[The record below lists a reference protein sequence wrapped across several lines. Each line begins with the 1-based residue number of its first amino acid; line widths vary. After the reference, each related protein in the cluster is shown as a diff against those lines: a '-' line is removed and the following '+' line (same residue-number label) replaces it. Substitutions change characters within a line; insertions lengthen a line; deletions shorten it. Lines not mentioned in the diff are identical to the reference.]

1 MSARPLGANR
11 VVFSLVSGLL
21 CIGLTLFSIY
31 LLSASA
37 TQPETPNNRYLVLLV
52 VASLSMFALTGIVSW
67 QIYALL
73 RRLNRQD
80 SSGTRLSLSFATS
93 LIGAS
98 LIPIGIIAFFAW
110 QFLSY
115 DLGKTFNSRVNT
127 ALEDALE
134 LTRASANM
142 RAGQALVQT
151 RFISDLISSQSYG
164 ELVNNIE
171 AMRRQAGAVE
181 LAVFDRY
188 GIVVAFAHRDTDV
201 LAVEALDYDTL
212 LRIDEQQEFS
222 EFSENQ
228 HEYTISVFA
237 DIDKLGSEPY
247 YLRASYAMPDS
258 YNLLADSVRVNYEEH
273 RFYEYLQ
280 PHITTTLLVV
290 LALIL
295 TLTILITL
303 WLGVLFGEHMTRPL
317 RKLILATRKVAD
329 GNFSSR
335 ISGMPKN
342 DLGTL
347 GEHFNTMTQAL
358 SDAEENAGAAQR
370 ALTEQKAYLETIMD
384 NLTAGVITFNHRQEL
399 QTFNVSAS
407 RILNTP
413 LATRLNQP
421 LPDSDDAQDGYEELM
436 LALRDPLT
444 AHLANWQQEVTLSRF
459 GQRKVLMCHGS
470 HLIEAG
476 KRVRGGQVIVFDDIT
491 EFLHNQRNAA
501 WEEVAKRLAHEIKNP
516 LTPIRLQSERLQRKL
531 SDKLDQ
537 DTDRELLTK
546 ATTTIIDQVETMH
559 TLVSE
564 FGLFAR
570 PLAMRTIPV
579 DINTLI
585 RKAGELYIDQHF
597 QYALD
602 EGLPQVAA
610 DPVQMHQV
618 FLNLIKNAQEASD
631 DPAKLDMLW
640 TSRQD
645 GDLILLTLED
655 NGPGFADLSKD
666 PFEPYIT
673 TKIKGSGLGLAIV
686 KKIITEHGGSI
697 SVGRS
702 DTLGGACIR
711 FTLPIYRS
719 KEAKETQN
727 TK

>member
-37 TQPETPNNRYLVLLV
+37 TRPETPNNQYLVLLV
-52 VASLSMFALTGIVSW
+52 IASLSMFALTGIVSW
-67 QIYALL
+67 QIFALL

-80 SSGTRLSLSFATS
+80 SSGTRLSLSFAAS
-93 LIGAS
+93 MIGAS
-98 LIPIGIIAFFAW
+98 FIPIAIIAFFSW

-115 DLGKTFNSRVNT
+115 DLGKTFNSRVNA

-134 LTRASANM
+134 LTRTSANM
-142 RAGQALVQT
+142 RASQALAQT

-171 AMRRQAGAVE
+171 AMRRQAGAIE
-181 LAVFDRY
+181 LAVYDRY

-222 EFSENQ
+222 EFSEKQ
-228 HEYTISVFA
+228 HEYTIDVFA
-237 DIDKLGSEPY
+237 DIDKLGSDPY
-247 YLRASYAMPDS
+247 YLHASYAMPDS

-295 TLTILITL
+295 TLTVLITL
-303 WLGVLFGEHMTRPL
+303 WLGILFGEHMTRPL

-335 ISGMPKN
+335 VSGMPKN
-342 DLGTL
+342 DLGKL

-358 SDAEENAGAAQR
+358 SDAEETAGSAQR

-384 NLTAGVITFNHRQEL
+384 NLTAGVITFNYRQEL

-407 RILNTP
+407 NILNTP
-413 LATRLNQP
+413 LTARLNQP
-421 LPDSDDAQDGYEELM
+421 LPDGDDIRDGYEELM
-436 LALRDPLT
+436 LALREPLT
-444 AHLANWQQEVTLSRF
+444 AHHANWQQEVTLSRF

-531 SDKLDQ
+531 SDKLEQ
-537 DTDRELLTK
+537 SADRDLLAK
-546 ATTTIIDQVETMH
+546 ATTTIIDQVETMRS
-559 TLVSE
+559 LVSE
-564 FGLFAR
+564 FGIFAR
-570 PLAMRTIPV
+570 PLAMRTIAS
-579 DINTLI
+579 DINALI
-585 RKAGELYIDQHF
+585 RKASELYIDQPF
-597 QYALD
+597 RYQLG
-602 EGLPQVAA
+602 ENLPPVAA
-610 DPVQMHQV
+610 DPVQMQQV
-618 FLNLIKNAQEASD
+618 FINLIKNAVEASE
-631 DPAKLDMLW
+631 AGQTLELLW
-640 TSRQD
+640 QSRQE
-645 GDLILLTLED
+645 GELIIITLED

-673 TKIKGSGLGLAIV
+673 TKTKGSGLGLAIV

-697 SVGRS
+697 SAGRS

-711 FTLPIYRS
+711 FSLPIHQR
-719 KEAKETQN
+719 KEP
-727 TK
+727 

>member
-37 TQPETPNNRYLVLLV
+37 TRPETPNNQYLVLLV
-52 VASLSMFALTGIVSW
+52 IASLSMFALTGIVSW
-67 QIYALL
+67 QIFALL

-80 SSGTRLSLSFATS
+80 SSGTRLSLSFAAS
-93 LIGAS
+93 MIGAS
-98 LIPIGIIAFFAW
+98 FVPIAIIAFFSW

-115 DLGKTFNSRVNT
+115 DLGKTFNSRVNA

-134 LTRASANM
+134 LTRTSANM
-142 RAGQALVQT
+142 RASQALAQT

-171 AMRRQAGAVE
+171 AMRRQTGAIE
-181 LAVFDRY
+181 LAVYDRY

-222 EFSENQ
+222 EFSEKQ
-228 HEYTISVFA
+228 HEYTIDVFA
-237 DIDKLGSEPY
+237 DIDKLGSDPY
-247 YLRASYAMPDS
+247 YLHASYAMPDS

-295 TLTILITL
+295 TLTVLITL
-303 WLGVLFGEHMTRPL
+303 WLGILFGEHMTRPL

-335 ISGMPKN
+335 VSGMPKN
-342 DLGTL
+342 DLGKL

-358 SDAEENAGAAQR
+358 SDAEETAGSAQR

-384 NLTAGVITFNHRQEL
+384 NLTAGVITFNYRQEL

-407 RILNTP
+407 NILNTP
-413 LATRLNQP
+413 LTARLNQP
-421 LPDSDDAQDGYEELM
+421 LPDGDDIRDGYEELM
-436 LALRDPLT
+436 LALREPLT
-444 AHLANWQQEVTLSRF
+444 AHHANWQQEVTLSRF

-531 SDKLDQ
+531 SDKLEQ
-537 DTDRELLTK
+537 SADRDLLAK
-546 ATTTIIDQVETMH
+546 ATTTIIDQVETMRS
-559 TLVSE
+559 LVSE
-564 FGLFAR
+564 FGIFAR
-570 PLAMRTIPV
+570 PLAMRTIAS
-579 DINTLI
+579 DINALI
-585 RKAGELYIDQHF
+585 RKASELYIDQPF
-597 QYALD
+597 RYQLG
-602 EGLPQVAA
+602 ENLPPVAA
-610 DPVQMHQV
+610 DPVQMQQV
-618 FLNLIKNAQEASD
+618 FINLIKNAVEASE
-631 DPAKLDMLW
+631 AGQTLELLW
-640 TSRQD
+640 QSRQE
-645 GDLILLTLED
+645 GELIIITLED

-673 TKIKGSGLGLAIV
+673 TKTKGSGLGLAIV

-697 SVGRS
+697 SAGRS

-711 FTLPIYRS
+711 FSLPIHQR
-719 KEAKETQN
+719 KEP
-727 TK
+727 

>member
-37 TQPETPNNRYLVLLV
+37 TRPETPNNQYLVLLV
-52 VASLSMFALTGIVSW
+52 IASLSMFALTGIVSW
-67 QIYALL
+67 QIFALL

-80 SSGTRLSLSFATS
+80 SSGTRLSLSFAAS
-93 LIGAS
+93 MIGAS
-98 LIPIGIIAFFAW
+98 FVPIAIIAFFSW

-115 DLGKTFNSRVNT
+115 DLGKTFNSRVNA

-134 LTRASANM
+134 LTRTSANM
-142 RAGQALVQT
+142 RASQALAQT

-171 AMRRQAGAVE
+171 AMRRQAGAIE
-181 LAVFDRY
+181 LAVYDRY

-222 EFSENQ
+222 EFSEKQ
-228 HEYTISVFA
+228 HEYTIDVFA
-237 DIDKLGSEPY
+237 DIDKLGSDPY
-247 YLRASYAMPDS
+247 YLHASYAMPDS

-295 TLTILITL
+295 TLTVLITL
-303 WLGVLFGEHMTRPL
+303 WLGILFGEHMTRPL

-335 ISGMPKN
+335 VSGMPKN
-342 DLGTL
+342 DLGKL

-358 SDAEENAGAAQR
+358 SDAEETAGSAQR

-384 NLTAGVITFNHRQEL
+384 NLTAGVITFNYRQEL

-407 RILNTP
+407 NILNTP
-413 LATRLNQP
+413 LTARLNQP
-421 LPDSDDAQDGYEELM
+421 LPDGDDIRDGYEELM
-436 LALRDPLT
+436 LALREPLT
-444 AHLANWQQEVTLSRF
+444 AHHANWQQEVTLSRF

-531 SDKLDQ
+531 SDKLEQ
-537 DTDRELLTK
+537 SADRDLLAK
-546 ATTTIIDQVETMH
+546 ATTTIIDQVETMRS
-559 TLVSE
+559 LVSE
-564 FGLFAR
+564 FGIFAR
-570 PLAMRTIPV
+570 PLAMRTIAS
-579 DINTLI
+579 DINALI
-585 RKAGELYIDQHF
+585 RKASELYIDQPF
-597 QYALD
+597 RYQLG
-602 EGLPQVAA
+602 ENLPPVAA
-610 DPVQMHQV
+610 DPVQMQQV
-618 FLNLIKNAQEASD
+618 FINLIKNAVEASE
-631 DPAKLDMLW
+631 AGQTLELLW
-640 TSRQD
+640 QSRQE
-645 GDLILLTLED
+645 GELIIITLED

-673 TKIKGSGLGLAIV
+673 TKTKGSGLGLAIV

-697 SVGRS
+697 SAGRS

-711 FTLPIYRS
+711 FSLPIHQR
-719 KEAKETQN
+719 KEP
-727 TK
+727 